1 MDIKEMKLPII
12 VLSIGLILMLAA
24 YMLTSAVLV
33 PTITSHDFAFSV
45 TYRYNGEVRTLE
57 NVCRCYYNTSE
68 SDAAPLDRWFY
79 TDILDQGL
87 DQHAYAY
94 TFAEQD
100 GYDLCIVTYFN
111 AWYMMGD
118 TTSESYDEGVEEP
131 YFIAYD
137 AEGVAY
143 EEEGML
149 SQFDV
154 EILSWDYPE
163 PIENTFNFVG
173 FSSLYEGNTLA
184 MLFVILLLLG
194 ACAIFVKKDPVVLY
208 TTLDKVSFGFNLVI
222 GILGV
227 PFFALRAILASAFQI
242 GPDWL
247 YQVYLIIPLIT
258 AFSLVLSLV
267 FRRKELTRTGFFI
280 QFVGPVLFVATIF
293 LEGLL

>member
-1 MDIKEMKLPII
+1 MNIKEFKLPII
-12 VLSIGLILMLAA
+12 ILSIGLILMLAA
-24 YMLTSAVLV
+24 YMLTSVVLV

-45 TYRYNGEVRTLE
+45 TYRYNGEVQTLE
-57 NVCRCYYNTSE
+57 NVCRCYYGASE
-68 SDAAPLDRWFY
+68 SDVAPLERWFY

-184 MLFVILLLLG
+184 MLFVILLLLV
-194 ACAIFVKKDPVVLY
+194 ACAIFVRKDPVVLY
-208 TTLDKVSFGFNLVI
+208 TTLDKVSLGFNFVI
-222 GILGV
+222 GIVCV
-227 PFFALRAILASAFQI
+227 PFFTLVSILALAFQI
-242 GPDWL
+242 GPNWL
-247 YQVYLIIPLIT
+247 YQVTLSTPLIT
-258 AFSLVLSLV
+258 AFSIVLSLV

-280 QFVGPVLFVATIF
+280 QFVGPVLFIATIF
-293 LEGLL
+293 LEELL